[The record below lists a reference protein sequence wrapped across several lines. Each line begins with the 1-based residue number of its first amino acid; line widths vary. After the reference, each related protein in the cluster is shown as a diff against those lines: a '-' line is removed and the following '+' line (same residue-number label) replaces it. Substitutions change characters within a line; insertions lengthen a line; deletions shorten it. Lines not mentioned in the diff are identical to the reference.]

1 MDSIIAFG
9 IGAVVFVFIVLLTA
23 FYLKS
28 ASVLTSATNR
38 DYIIDMQDDAEDAD
52 DKLDD
57 MKVHGAPEAVS
68 KDS

>member
-1 MDSIIAFG
+1 MNTIIAFG
-9 IGAVVFVFIVLLTA
+9 IGAVVFVLIVLLTA

-28 ASVLTSATNR
+28 ASVLTSANNK
-38 DYIIDMQDDAEDAD
+38 DNVINMQDDVEDAD

-68 KDS
+68 EDS